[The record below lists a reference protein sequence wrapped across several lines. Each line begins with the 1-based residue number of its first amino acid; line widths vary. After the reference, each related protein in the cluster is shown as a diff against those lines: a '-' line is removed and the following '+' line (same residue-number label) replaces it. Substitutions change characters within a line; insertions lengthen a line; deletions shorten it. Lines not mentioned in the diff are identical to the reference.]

1 MATKTLR
8 EEIKRTKPFEH
19 LEEEV
24 FLNLLRTHCVLAE
37 DPFQLFK
44 SEGLSA
50 PLHNILRI
58 LRGAE
63 PDGLPS
69 LEIAERMVTRVPD
82 ITRLVDRLEKL
93 GFAMRQRSQTD
104 RRVVRV
110 RISRK
115 GIDKIEKIRPRILE
129 IHQHQFASFSREE
142 LKTLNRLLVK
152 ARQ

>member
-1 MATKTLR
+1 MPPKSLR

-24 FLNLLRTHCVLAE
+24 FLNLLRTHCVLSE
-37 DPFQLFK
+37 KPFQLFK

-63 PDGLPS
+63 PEGLPS
-69 LEIAERMVTRVPD
+69 LEIANRMVTRVPD
-82 ITRLVDRLEKL
+82 ITRLVDRLENL
-93 GFAMRQRSQTD
+93 ELARRERSKTD

-110 RISRK
+110 RITAK
-115 GIDKIEKIRPRILE
+115 GIKKIEDLGPRVLE
-129 IHQHQFASFSREE
+129 IHRQHFADFTRTE
-142 LKTLNRLLVK
+142 LKNLNRLLVK
-152 ARQ
+152 ARR

>member
-1 MATKTLR
+1 MDTKTLQ
-8 EEIKRTKPFEH
+8 EEIKRTRPFEH

-24 FLNLLRTHCVLAE
+24 FLNFLRTHCVLSE
-37 DPFQLFK
+37 EPFQLFK
-44 SEGLSA
+44 SEGLSS

-69 LEIAERMVTRVPD
+69 LEIADRMVTRVPD

-93 GFAMRQRSQTD
+93 SFAKRERSKTD

-110 RISRK
+110 RITQK
-115 GIDKIEKIRPRILE
+115 GIKKIESIRPRILE
-129 IHQHQFASFSREE
+129 IHRTQFA
-142 LKTLNRLLVK
+142 KLNRKELGMLNELLVK
-152 ARQ
+152 ARK